1 MYTIDIDVGGTFTD
15 GLFSDGQRLTP
26 VKVDTTP
33 HDLTVCFMDC
43 LQAGAEQLGLA
54 DLAVLLAQTRLI
66 RWSTTI
72 TTNVLAERR
81 GPRLGLFVSK
91 GHERDLYSGDG
102 PSPALA
108 LVGED
113 SVIGLPQPVDAPAVL
128 GLVKSLLE
136 RGVRRVCIS
145 LSGAFGNPEE
155 ERQLQ
160 ASISRQYPDHYLG
173 SVPVLL
179 GSDICKHPDDMTRT
193 HVTLINA
200 YVHGPLASTLFKA
213 EDTLRDKYGW
223 KRWLLIGHQSGGVA
237 RVSKTRAVDTI
248 ESGPVMG
255 LYASAHFAR
264 RQKHEQ
270 VIALDVGGTTT
281 KISFIENGVP
291 ALNRQPDVFGLSLK
305 MPVPDVSS
313 IALGGGSVA
322 RVKDGGLTLGPESM
336 GAYPGPAC
344 YDLGGM
350 DATFTDAALVLGYL
364 NPDNFLGGARVLN
377 ADRARE
383 AIQTHIAGPLGCSV
397 EDAAARIV
405 ERAVGMVAGGIQSRL
420 KAHGGSASDYTLFAF
435 GGNGPMFAG
444 SLAEKLGLKSAQVF
458 DLGPVFSVLGS
469 SLADILHVY
478 EHALMVKAD
487 EAGLAKLDQ
496 AVAAM
501 RAEAARDLAGE
512 ELDLAKAQF
521 TLELDVRQSSGEIVT
536 ASLPVGGGLDGAAA
550 KKAIGRGTLELARL
564 RATYPVGG
572 HAPEASALGDADASV
587 ARAGSRT
594 VRWVGKAVETPIYQ
608 WEGLRPGNR
617 VSGPAVV
624 ESAHTTYLV
633 GPTWQ
638 MQKDEFGNGKLTRQ
652 EK

>member
-1 MYTIDIDVGGTFTD
+1 
-15 GLFSDGQRLTP
+15 
-26 VKVDTTP
+26 
-33 HDLTVCFMDC
+33 
-43 LQAGAEQLGLA
+43 
-54 DLAVLLAQTRLI
+54 
-66 RWSTTI
+66 
-72 TTNVLAERR
+72 
-81 GPRLGLFVSK
+81 
-91 GHERDLYSGDG
+91 
-102 PSPALA
+102 
-108 LVGED
+108 
-113 SVIGLPQPVDAPAVL
+113 VDAPAVL

-160 ASISRQYPDHYLG
+160 AAISRQYPDHYLG

-213 EDTLRDKYGW
+213 EDTLRAKYGW

-264 RQKHEQ
+264 RQKHAQ

-322 RVKDGGLTLGPESM
+322 RAQDGKVTLGPESM

-364 NPDNFLGGARVLN
+364 NPDNFLGGARSLN
-377 ADRARE
+377 SERARA
-383 AIQTHIAGPLGCSV
+383 AIQTHAADPLGCSV
-397 EDAAARIV
+397 EEAAARIV
-405 ERAVGMVAGGIQSRL
+405 QRAIGMVAEGIQRRL
-420 KAHGGSASDYTLFAF
+420 KATGGSAPGYTLFAY
-435 GGNGPMFAG
+435 GGNGPMFAAG
-444 SLAEKLGLKSAQVF
+444 LAEQLGLRSAYVF

-487 EAGLAKLDQ
+487 DAGLAKLDQ
-496 AVAAM
+496 ALAAM

-521 TLELDVRQSSGEIVT
+521 TLDLDVRQPSGEIAT
-536 ASLPVGGGLDGAAA
+536 ASLPVGDGLDRAAA
-550 KKAIGRGTLELARL
+550 KKAIGKGTLELARL

-572 HAPEASALGDADASV
+572 REPEALALGNADASA
-587 ARAGSRT
+587 ARLGSRN
-594 VRWVGKAVETPIYQ
+594 VRWNGKAVETPIYQ
-608 WEGLRPGNR
+608 WESLKPGHR

-633 GPTWQ
+633 GPAWQ
-638 MQKDEFGNGKLTRQ
+638 MQTDEFGNGKLTRQ